1 MPNAVTD
8 HLRGRRLRGSAWL
21 ESDERFRVEY
31 RRMRRRVP
39 VYRAVI
45 GVLRVLHRLTAN
57 EVQARARMTVTWWP
71 RIGPDGG
78 IYAMPKL
85 WTMKEGGDA
94 EPDPPAT
101 EAEMWRRLASGELRP
116 PVVRDGVRS
125 SSGADELRRRA
136 SFAARLAR
144 AISADEWPQMI
155 HEYERRRTILRRLRR
170 GEIPEGNR
178 FVESGA
184 VPPGVRPPLFGYARY
199 HSVGDRPLDEPSDRL
214 MDEAWVLNRTPP
226 ALHRPWS
233 AGRRRY
239 PGAFFGPMFGELGRT
254 VPGAEANP
262 EFLSLRAAYGVWWAG
277 AASKRNEARVLR
289 GSRVVR
295 AKDLVRFGHAELHHV
310 GLAPK
315 PARGPAWVRPWEPP
329 RPVEVTDDVV
339 DVVAGVAKS
348 GAGAG
353 GSGVSGGGEPGSAS
367 EVRGRDVSGAGAASS
382 AGVTGGA
389 GVARIAVV
397 AAKGLAAPVPRRV
410 QMRARRAYDR
420 RVRPGGALEEAI
432 GRAVAA
438 GDGVRARPSRE
449 LPAMDP
455 APDGRALG
463 VHPWPAAPGWSDAAA
478 DSARGTFSSGRS
490 RDVGRGGSPER

>member
-45 GVLRVLHRLTAN
+45 GVLRVLHRLTAD

-101 EAEMWRRLASGELRP
+101 EAEMWRRLASGGLRP
-116 PVVRDGVRS
+116 PVVKDGVRP
-125 SSGADELRRRA
+125 SGSANELRRNA

-144 AISADEWPQMI
+144 AVSADEWPQMI
-155 HEYERRRTILRRLRR
+155 HEYERRRTVLRQLRR
-170 GEIPEGNR
+170 GVVPEGNR
-178 FVESGA
+178 LVESGA
-184 VPPGVRPPLFGYARY
+184 VPRGARPPLFGYARQ
-199 HSVGDRPLDEPSDRL
+199 HWVGDRPLDEASDRL

-226 ALHRPWS
+226 PLHRPWS
-233 AGRRRY
+233 AGRRRNA
-239 PGAFFGPMFGELGRT
+239 GAFFGPMFGELGRT

-295 AKDLVRFGHAELHHV
+295 ARDLVRFAHTELHHL

-315 PARGPAWVRPWEPP
+315 PETGPGWVRPWEPP
-329 RPVEVTDDVV
+329 RPVEVTDEVITA
-339 DVVAGVAKS
+339 VAAVGKS
-348 GAGAG
+348 GARGAD
-353 GSGVSGGGEPGSAS
+353 SQTLAS
-367 EVRGRDVSGAGAASS
+367 EPEPP
-382 AGVTGGA
+382 GGA
-389 GVARIAVV
+389 GTRQTPVRDATRAVIT
-397 AAKGLAAPVPRRV
+397 AKGLAAPLPSSVP
-410 QMRARRAYDR
+410 MRARRAYDR
-420 RVRPGGALEEAI
+420 RVRPGGSLEEAI
-432 GRAVAA
+432 GRAVTA
-438 GDGVRARPSRE
+438 GDGVRARPSRG
-449 LPAMDP
+449 LPGMDP
-455 APDGRALG
+455 VPDGRTPG
-463 VHPWPAAPGWSDAAA
+463 VHPWLPAPGSSGDLPGGSSDPT
-478 DSARGTFSSGRS
+478 RGTFSSGRS
-490 RDVGRGGSPER
+490 RDDVGRGRSLER